1 MRKRIRGEVTSNK
14 MDKTIKVRTERMVKH
29 PRYGK
34 YLHRHSSFLAHDSH
48 EEAREG
54 DTVEIEETRPL
65 SKRKRWRL
73 VRIVERGARGEAD
86 RRREE
91 ESMV

>member
-1 MRKRIRGEVTSNK
+1 MKKRIRGEVTSDK
-14 MDKTIKVRTERMVKH
+14 MDKTIVVSTERWVRH

-34 YLHRHSSFLAHDSH
+34 YLRRHSSFMAHDAH

-65 SKRKRWRL
+65 SKKKRWRL
-73 VRIVERGARGEAD
+73 VRIVERSEQAKAD
-86 RRREE
+86 RRERE
-91 ESMV
+91 STA